1 MTKQNEKRAVNIGT
15 NNKFQLQKFAL
26 KFMKTYPKD
35 KTAKQYASLL
45 CWDIGVTQRTAFESY
60 IEPMI
65 EHGILIPSG
74 SNCYCF
80 NSEHDY
86 EESFMEQVKKGKIKP
101 RTDVPDS

>member
-1 MTKQNEKRAVNIGT
+1 MSKNERQSVNTGT
-15 NNKFQLQKFAL
+15 NNKFTLQDLAL
-26 KFMKTYPKD
+26 KFMEKYPKD
-35 KTAKQYASLL
+35 KTVKQYASLL
-45 CWDIGVTQRTAFESY
+45 CWDIGVTQRTALEGY

-74 SNCYCF
+74 SNCYRF

-101 RTDVPDS
+101 RDDVPDS